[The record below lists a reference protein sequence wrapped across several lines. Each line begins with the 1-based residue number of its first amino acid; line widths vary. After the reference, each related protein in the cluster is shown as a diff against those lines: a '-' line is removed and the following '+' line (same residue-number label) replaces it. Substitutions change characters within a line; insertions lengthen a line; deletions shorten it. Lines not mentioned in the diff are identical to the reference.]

1 MLDIQVGYSNIQISN
16 KQTHDL
22 YYHQTNL
29 TQFQKGI
36 CYMGVK
42 IFNHLPPEIK
52 SMPNDTKSF
61 KLKLT
66 TFLLQNSFYTIEEF
80 FELKHDY

>member
-1 MLDIQVGYSNIQISN
+1 
-16 KQTHDL
+16 
-22 YYHQTNL
+22 
-29 TQFQKGI
+29 
-36 CYMGVK
+36 MGVK

-52 SMPNDTKSF
+52 SMTNGMKSF

-80 FELKHDY
+80 SELKHD

>member
-1 MLDIQVGYSNIQISN
+1 
-16 KQTHDL
+16 
-22 YYHQTNL
+22 
-29 TQFQKGI
+29 
-36 CYMGVK
+36 MGVK

-52 SMPNDTKSF
+52 SMSNDTKSF

-80 FELKHDY
+80 FELKHD